1 MTTRSARQQLSRLL
15 PLVLLVLLAIVG
27 LRGSVAGPRWDGPL
41 KAYGV
46 IIGLVLEAVFA
57 VLLVITFHR
66 ERAAL
71 RQHEQDLVAR
81 SAGPGSPGGQAV
93 LGGTDDGD
101 ERDVAGSLRFL
112 LKLALGTAMAVIA
125 VLLLLNIH
133 LHWFSGKGRRF
144 PVMRLPVPTG
154 TPTPPL
160 GRTGSGSH
168 VSIPLAPILYSLL
181 VVALLVA
188 LAVSV
193 WWARRLARA
202 VSLPPAAAD
211 EIAEDEEGLRE
222 AVASGRAAM
231 ADLDDARAAIIACYA
246 AMEASLAERGT
257 ARGVAGTPSE
267 LLSRARDRG
276 IVKGGAARR
285 LTALFYEARFSSHPL
300 GARERA
306 AAVAALDELS
316 AELGG
321 VASGAGSGSG
331 AGAGAGS

>member
-1 MTTRSARQQLSRLL
+1 MTARSARQQLARLL
-15 PLVLLVLLAIVG
+15 PLVLLTALAIVG
-27 LRGSVAGPRWDGPL
+27 LRGPVASPRWDGPL

-46 IIGLVLEAVFA
+46 IIGLVLEAVLGT
-57 VLLVITFHR
+57 LLVITFVR
-66 ERAAL
+66 ERDAR
-71 RQHEQDLVAR
+71 RQHEQELAAR
-81 SAGPGSPGGQAV
+81 SAVPGGPAAR
-93 LGGTDDGD
+93 GGTDDDD

-112 LKLALGTAMAVIA
+112 LKLALGTAMAAIA
-125 VLLLLNIH
+125 VLLLLNLPLH
-133 LHWFSGKGRRF
+133 LFTGKPR
-144 PVMRLPVPTG
+144 RLPVIHLLGPTA
-154 TPTPPL
+154 TPTPAL
-160 GRTGSGSH
+160 GRTGSGAH
-168 VSIPLAPILYSLL
+168 VSIPLAPIWYSLL
-181 VVALLVA
+181 VVALLAA

-193 WWARRLARA
+193 WWARRLAKA
-202 VSLPPAAAD
+202 VPLPAAAAD

-276 IVKGGAARR
+276 IVKGGAAGQ
-285 LTALFYEARFSSHPL
+285 LTALFYEARFSTHPL

-316 AELGG
+316 AELGD
-321 VASGAGSGSG
+321 VASAAGSGSG